1 MTTILTTALTTLTNA
16 KDNESTTTR
25 SSSTSSSIKGL
36 LEEYRAIGDARR
48 AVRAMSLAARDEM
61 ECISARATER
71 LRDLAT
77 EAKEMMMVA
86 KRRRRRRENEEE
98 EKVFVFHHHRQSNKL
113 GGAWNGT
120 TNVPMTIPRGAFR
133 RFEESTPLDEEEEEE
148 ALRMPPP
155 GDEHRRRGETDEDRN
170 GGVSS
175 GGREDWWFNVQAQ
188 PLTPEQVLESF
199 DVTENKEED
208 VSPVFDTK
216 KTSTPFF
223 ASPTYSFEKQF
234 EDALRFLGS
243 MELRTFKEQLV
254 ESKIDAVICEAS
266 ASALANLSNGSPS
279 RAAAWQTRVDVA
291 CETLENAGAD
301 AASEALMA
309 KARALA
315 AEVLKRAS

>member
-1 MTTILTTALTTLTNA
+1 MTTTTTQTTLNA
-16 KDNESTTTR
+16 RNSGTCG
-25 SSSTSSSIKGL
+25 IKGL

-86 KRRRRRRENEEE
+86 NRRRRRENEEE
-98 EKVFVFHHHRQSNKL
+98 EKALVFHRQSL

-120 TNVPMTIPRGAFR
+120 ANVPMTIPRGAFR
-133 RFEESTPLDEEEEEE
+133 RFEERSFTLEEEEEEE

-155 GDEHRRRGETDEDRN
+155 GDEDHRRRGETDEDRN

-175 GGREDWWFNVQAQ
+175 RREDWWFNVQAQ

>member
-1 MTTILTTALTTLTNA
+1 MTTTTTQTTLNA
-16 KDNESTTTR
+16 RNSGTCG
-25 SSSTSSSIKGL
+25 IKGL

-86 KRRRRRRENEEE
+86 NRRRSRENEEE
-98 EKVFVFHHHRQSNKL
+98 EKALVFHRQSL

-120 TNVPMTIPRGAFR
+120 ANVPMTIPRGAFR
-133 RFEESTPLDEEEEEE
+133 RFEERSFTLEEEEEEEEE

-155 GDEHRRRGETDEDRN
+155 GDEDHRRRGETDEDRN

>member
-1 MTTILTTALTTLTNA
+1 MTTTTTQTTLNA
-16 KDNESTTTR
+16 RN
-25 SSSTSSSIKGL
+25 SSGTCGIKGL

-86 KRRRRRRENEEE
+86 NRRRRRRENEEE
-98 EKVFVFHHHRQSNKL
+98 EKALVFHRQSL

-120 TNVPMTIPRGAFR
+120 ANVPMTIPRGAFR
-133 RFEESTPLDEEEEEE
+133 RFEERSFTLEEEEEEE
-148 ALRMPPP
+148 ALRMPP
-155 GDEHRRRGETDEDRN
+155 N

-175 GGREDWWFNVQAQ
+175 GREDWWFNVQAQ

>member
-1 MTTILTTALTTLTNA
+1 
-16 KDNESTTTR
+16 
-25 SSSTSSSIKGL
+25 
-36 LEEYRAIGDARR
+36 
-48 AVRAMSLAARDEM
+48 MSLAARDEM

-86 KRRRRRRENEEE
+86 NRRRRRRENEEE
-98 EKVFVFHHHRQSNKL
+98 EKALVFHRQSL

-120 TNVPMTIPRGAFR
+120 ANVPMTIPRGAFR
-133 RFEESTPLDEEEEEE
+133 RFEERSFTLEEEEEEEE

-155 GDEHRRRGETDEDRN
+155 GDEDHRRRGETDEDRN

>member
-1 MTTILTTALTTLTNA
+1 MTQTTQKTTTLNNTA
-16 KDNESTTTR
+16 RKSSGSTCGIG
-25 SSSTSSSIKGL
+25 IKGL

-86 KRRRRRRENEEE
+86 NRRRRRRRENEEE
-98 EKVFVFHHHRQSNKL
+98 EKALVFHRQSL
-113 GGAWNGT
+113 GFCAWNDGT
-120 TNVPMTIPRGAFR
+120 ANVPMTIPRGAFR

-175 GGREDWWFNVQAQ
+175 RREDWWFNVQAQ

>member
-1 MTTILTTALTTLTNA
+1 MTTTQTTQKTTTLNTA
-16 KDNESTTTR
+16 RKSSGSTCGIG
-25 SSSTSSSIKGL
+25 IKGL

-86 KRRRRRRENEEE
+86 KRRRRSRENEEE
-98 EKVFVFHHHRQSNKL
+98 EKVFVFHHRQSKL

-120 TNVPMTIPRGAFR
+120 ANVPMTIPRGAFR
-133 RFEESTPLDEEEEEE
+133 RFEERSFTLEEEEEE

-155 GDEHRRRGETDEDRN
+155 GDEDHRRRGETDEDRN

-199 DVTENKEED
+199 DVTENKED
-208 VSPVFDTK
+208 VSPLSVGPSTK

>member
-1 MTTILTTALTTLTNA
+1 M
-16 KDNESTTTR
+16 
-25 SSSTSSSIKGL
+25 
-36 LEEYRAIGDARR
+36 
-48 AVRAMSLAARDEM
+48 
-61 ECISARATER
+61 
-71 LRDLAT
+71 
-77 EAKEMMMVA
+77 
-86 KRRRRRRENEEE
+86 
-98 EKVFVFHHHRQSNKL
+98 FVFHHHRQSNKL

-175 GGREDWWFNVQAQ
+175 RREDWWFNVQAQ

-199 DVTENKEED
+199 DVTENKED
-208 VSPVFDTK
+208 VSPLSGPSTK

>member
-1 MTTILTTALTTLTNA
+1 MTTTTTQKTTLNTA
-16 KDNESTTTR
+16 RKSSGSTCGIG
-25 SSSTSSSIKGL
+25 IKGL

-86 KRRRRRRENEEE
+86 NRRRRRRRENEEE
-98 EKVFVFHHHRQSNKL
+98 EEALLVFHRQSL

-120 TNVPMTIPRGAFR
+120 ANVPMTIPRGAF
-133 RFEESTPLDEEEEEE
+133 EERSLTLEEEEEEEE

-155 GDEHRRRGETDEDRN
+155 GDEDHRRRGETDEDRN

-199 DVTENKEED
+199 D

>member
-1 MTTILTTALTTLTNA
+1 MTTTLTTLTTTNA
-16 KDNESTTTR
+16 KDNESTR
-25 SSSTSSSIKGL
+25 SSTSSIKGL

-86 KRRRRRRENEEE
+86 KRRRSRENEEE
-98 EKVFVFHHHRQSNKL
+98 EKVFVFHHRQSKL

-133 RFEESTPLDEEEEEE
+133 RSGFCEEESTLDEEEEEE
-148 ALRMPPP
+148 AFARAPRMTPP
-155 GDEHRRRGETDEDRN
+155 GDEHRRGETDEDPN

-175 GGREDWWFNVQAQ
+175 GREDWWFNVQAQ

-199 DVTENKEED
+199 DVTENKD
-208 VSPVFDTK
+208 FSPLFDASTK

-266 ASALANLSNGSPS
+266 ASALANLTNGSPS

>member
-1 MTTILTTALTTLTNA
+1 MTTQTTRTTLNA
-16 KDNESTTTR
+16 RNSGTCGG
-25 SSSTSSSIKGL
+25 IKGL

-86 KRRRRRRENEEE
+86 NRRRRRRENEEE
-98 EKVFVFHHHRQSNKL
+98 EKALVFHRQSL

-120 TNVPMTIPRGAFR
+120 ANVPMTIPRGAF
-133 RFEESTPLDEEEEEE
+133 EERSLTLEEEEEEEE

-155 GDEHRRRGETDEDRN
+155 GDEDHRRRGETDEDRN

>member
-1 MTTILTTALTTLTNA
+1 MTTLTTTLTTTNA
-16 KDNESTTTR
+16 KDNESTR
-25 SSSTSSSIKGL
+25 STSSSIKGL

-86 KRRRRRRENEEE
+86 KRRRSRENEEE
-98 EKVFVFHHHRQSNKL
+98 EKVFVFHHRQSKL

-133 RFEESTPLDEEEEEE
+133 RFEESTPLDEEEEE

-175 GGREDWWFNVQAQ
+175 RREDWWFNVQAQ

-199 DVTENKEED
+199 DVTENKED
-208 VSPVFDTK
+208 VSPLSVGPSTK

-266 ASALANLSNGSPS
+266 TSALANLSNGSPS